1 MINLKGDQLNLISN
15 SSSGGGDGF
24 QQQLK
29 QYLFNI
35 LLLLNLNLQ
44 NSIIKLLPFMNG
56 ELLEQYC
63 LMNNIKID
71 ILNQDNEIISTV
83 GRGYT
88 LGSNSNS
95 NSSCLDNVKF
105 HFKNLII

>member
-1 MINLKGDQLNLISN
+1 
-15 SSSGGGDGF
+15 
-24 QQQLK
+24 
-29 QYLFNI
+29 
-35 LLLLNLNLQ
+35 
-44 NSIIKLLPFMNG
+44 MNG